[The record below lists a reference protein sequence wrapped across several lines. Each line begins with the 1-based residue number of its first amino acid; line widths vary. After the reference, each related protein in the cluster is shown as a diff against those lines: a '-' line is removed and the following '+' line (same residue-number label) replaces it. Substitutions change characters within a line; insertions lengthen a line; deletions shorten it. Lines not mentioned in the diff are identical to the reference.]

1 MNIPASS
8 ICILLLLG
16 ACADQEVV
24 AFGAPRRVPESQRPM
39 EWGLPTEDRMYV
51 PQVGPAKQS
60 PTMSGAGG
68 NSGSG
73 GKGVIAN
80 TPAGWEEL
88 PAQPQKFKDAIWGIK
103 GASETTCYLT
113 VAVGGGVAFNLQR
126 WYVNQFGK
134 AEVPSV
140 AALPE
145 IRFANRSGRLVEHQG
160 MFSGKAEWGAMIAF
174 YNDGN
179 SVTSLKFTGPQQ
191 VVQNNRKQ
199 FLALAESIRIGA
211 GSPQASAPAIQPGQQ
226 MPADHV
232 PINQG
237 GDASAGKAPS
247 PFTAEV
253 PDGWAAKEGRRVLHH
268 TFGQGSE
275 VYVSQLGGTMKQ
287 SLDIWRVEMGM
298 GPMSDAEFKALPQ
311 ALFLGDDAVLMDLSG
326 SYSGMTGAQVADAR
340 LLVAARVDG
349 STITFCKLVGPR
361 VEVGAERDAFIQ
373 FCGSMRRKQ

>member
-1 MNIPASS
+1 M
-8 ICILLLLG
+8 LLLVSHPPKSPALVLDLLAGASLG
-16 ACADQEVV
+16 VAEVALPV
-24 AFGAPRRVPESQRPM
+24 LAGVGA
-39 EWGLPTEDRMYV
+39 T
-51 PQVGPAKQS
+51 A
-60 PTMSGAGG
+60 AGG
-68 NSGSG
+68 
-73 GKGVIAN
+73 V
-80 TPAGWEEL
+80 E
-88 PAQPQKFKDAIWGIK
+88 
-103 GASETTCYLT
+103 
-113 VAVGGGVAFNLQR
+113 VAKHRRAR
-126 WYVNQFGK
+126 
-134 AEVPSV
+134 AASV

-275 VYVSQLGGTMKQ
+275 VYVSQLGGT
-287 SLDIWRVEMGM
+287 VE
-298 GPMSDAEFKALPQ
+298 AHVCIRK
-311 ALFLGDDAVLMDLSG
+311 AVLQ
-326 SYSGMTGAQVADAR
+326 A
-340 LLVAARVDG
+340 LVAANFHRRAWCAHRAHEEQIDG
-349 STITFCKLVGPR
+349 GDVRATEVVNVARRHARERGTSPVARAAGPKPVQR
-361 VEVGAERDAFIQ
+361 LAIALACRLAFTS
-373 FCGSMRRKQ
+373 C